1 MILPRAGSCCG
12 TETLELTDGVHAIP
26 AGDRIAG
33 DFPAGLDR
41 RAQQAR
47 GRLAEDDWVARSLH
61 GASEHGVVHRHL
73 VVPWTPET
81 D

>member
-1 MILPRAGSCCG
+1 MFGGGAGLWG
-12 TETLELTDGVHAIP
+12 GLIGV
-26 AGDRIAG
+26 RL
-33 DFPAGLDR
+33 PAGLDR

-61 GASEHGVVHRHL
+61 GASEHGAVHRHL